1 MCLFGYS
8 IPALSLHPL
17 SGCITV
23 SLLHIIGIIM
33 SLSTCSPLLSFYP
46 LLLHT
51 YNGCNFFW
59 TVVFFQPLFTFFIH
73 LEKLLALHF
82 LCFVLITSRFFLL
95 FVQCRLCL
103 CPLFFSRPFHSHTVP
118 FHSILCHLNLRHSN
132 ASVFLCLTLQCSAF
146 FVHLIRPCSFL
157 SMGCL
162 HLPCNEPLLLPC
174 LHIHTS
180 SFLTRPP
187 FCRLLYNRSSLLCR
201 SSMKL
206 SLIASII
213 S

>member
-8 IPALSLHPL
+8 LPALTLHPL

-23 SLLHIIGIIM
+23 SLPHIIGICHFQLVVLC
-33 SLSTCSPLLSFYP
+33 SLSILCSCILIMAA
-46 LLLHT
+46 T
-51 YNGCNFFW
+51 FFW
-59 TVVFFQPLFTFFIH
+59 TVVFFQALLTFFIH

-95 FVQCRLCL
+95 FVQCRLWL
-103 CPLFFSRPFHSHTVP
+103 CPLFFSRPFHSLTVP

-162 HLPCNEPLLLPC
+162 HLPCNEPLLLSC

-187 FCRLLYNRSSLLCR
+187 VVYCITARRCFVVQAWNYLSLL
-201 SSMKL
+201 L
-206 SLIASII
+206 
-213 S
+213 